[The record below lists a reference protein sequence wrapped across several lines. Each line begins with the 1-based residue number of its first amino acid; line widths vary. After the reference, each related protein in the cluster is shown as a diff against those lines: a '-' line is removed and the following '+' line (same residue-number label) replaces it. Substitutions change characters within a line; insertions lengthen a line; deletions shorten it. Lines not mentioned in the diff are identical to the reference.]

1 MKSTANQQSP
11 IMNTTYKEKGL
22 GKLLSLATVRAR
34 AAACCGPASG
44 KSRAPNS
51 TDRAHRGCSRAG
63 YSDEY
68 KTGAGS
74 CP

>member
-1 MKSTANQQSP
+1 MKSTTNQQSP

-34 AAACCGPASG
+34 AAAYCGPASG

-51 TDRAHRGCSRAG
+51 MIVHSGGCSRAG

-68 KTGAGS
+68 KKGAGS